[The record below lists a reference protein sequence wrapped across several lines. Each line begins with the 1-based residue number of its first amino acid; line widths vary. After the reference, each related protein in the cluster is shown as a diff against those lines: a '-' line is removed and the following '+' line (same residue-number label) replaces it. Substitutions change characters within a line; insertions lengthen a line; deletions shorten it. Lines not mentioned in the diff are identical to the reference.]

1 MKVIDCI
8 INSIKA
14 SSNYNPE
21 SSVKPCCIL
30 WTDKE
35 RKWESIINR
44 LKVNLNELLIF
55 GEYNP
60 EERTGPAIWIRVA
73 IAGKAKEYKLPYG
86 ETPIIYL
93 PGISRQ
99 DLRAIEQCPEE
110 LKPLA
115 ELQYRG
121 VIWSQINS
129 RDWTLLAFLKSNRG
143 GGLGLDISQDE
154 DTLIAMDRAIVKL
167 LDEDVETLRGIH
179 LDKDFFNSLISG
191 KDIDKEVLM
200 WLSNPDYFKEEKT
213 KEEWAAFN
221 DICISRFGF
230 NAETDGVLLAAE
242 KIGNKDGSWD
252 SIWNRFC
259 EAPSKYE
266 VIPNLLT
273 KIVMPLSSE
282 NERFPQWNKQEE
294 SRLRKE
300 LLNLDGLTEQ
310 DAKIEVLRL
319 EKEHGAR
326 RSLVWAE
333 LNEAPLAGS
342 LKYLAFIASMTKRDI
357 KGTFKEIEYI
367 QDELGWKIDYAV
379 IDAYKCVLKKEDEEA
394 ISKAI
399 RAIYLPW
406 LDRNARY
413 LQALVRENGYPVNNE
428 INCKDTNRHCY
439 CFVDGL
445 RYDIAK
451 KLKERL
457 ESGGIKVTENVTW
470 APLPTVTATC
480 KPAIMPISGSFIGSY
495 IDNSDF
501 YPIIKGN
508 SQPATY
514 SRITKLLVDQDYI
527 ILSKNQL
534 DVEGNK
540 AWYECGN
547 IDEDGHNLGL
557 RLISNIDRYLK
568 DIKEEIE
575 DLFKA
580 GWESIELVTDH
591 GWLLMPLGLPK
602 VFLPI
607 SLAESKWGRCA
618 SIKPGSMFEG
628 TLYPW
633 YWNNTVH
640 FALADG
646 VSCYRNGMEY
656 THGGISIQECLTLN
670 MILTRNEIKKT
681 RNIVITDVV
690 WKGMRCKVAVEDLN
704 EEAFLDIRLKP
715 ALSESSIVMGIKEF
729 KRDGTNS
736 VVVDDDSYE
745 EKQAY
750 IVILDKN
757 NEVMF
762 QQITTVGGET

>member
-1 MKVIDCI
+1 MKVIDHI
-8 INSIKA
+8 INSLK
-14 SSNYNPE
+14 SSANYNPE
-21 SSVKPCCIL
+21 SSTKPSCIL

-35 RKWESIINR
+35 RKWEPIIDR
-44 LKVNLNELLIF
+44 LKTNLNEVLVL

-60 EERTGPAIWIRVA
+60 EERIGPAIWIRVA

-86 ETPIIYL
+86 EIPIIYL
-93 PGISRQ
+93 PGVSRQ

-121 VIWSQINS
+121 VIWSQINA

-143 GGLGLDISQDE
+143 GLGLDVSQDE
-154 DTLIAMDRAIVKL
+154 DSLSAMDRAIVKL
-167 LDEDVETLRGIH
+167 LDENVEILRGMH

-191 KDIDKEVLM
+191 KDIDKEMLM

-242 KIGNKDGSWD
+242 KIGNKDSSWE
-252 SIWNRFC
+252 SIWDRFC

-266 VIPNLLT
+266 AIPNLLT
-273 KIVMPLSSE
+273 KIVMPLLSD
-282 NERFPQWNKQEE
+282 NERFPQWNEQEE

-310 DAKIEVLRL
+310 DAKNEVLRL

-326 RSLVWAE
+326 VSSVWSE
-333 LNEAPLAGS
+333 LNEAPLACS
-342 LKYLAFIASMTKRDI
+342 LKHLGFVASMTKLDI
-357 KGTFKEIEYI
+357 KGTFKDIESI
-367 QDELGWKIDYAV
+367 QDEVGWKIDYAV
-379 IDAYKCVLKKEDEEA
+379 IDAYKCVIKKEDVEA

-406 LDRNARY
+406 LDRNARN
-413 LQALVRENGYPVNNE
+413 LQSLVRENGYPVNKE
-428 INCKDTNRHCY
+428 IHPQNTKSYCY

-457 ESGGIKVTENVTW
+457 ESSSIKVKQNITW
-470 APLPTVTATC
+470 ASLPTVTATC
-480 KPAIMPISGSFIGSY
+480 KPAIMPINESFIGDD

-501 YPIIKGN
+501 NPFIKDN
-508 SQPATY
+508 NQPATY
-514 SRITKLLVDQDYI
+514 QRIVKLLIDQDYI
-527 ILSKNQL
+527 VIGKNQL
-534 DVEGNK
+534 DVKGDK

-557 RLISNIDRYLK
+557 RIISNIDRYLN
-568 DIKEEIE
+568 DIVEEIE
-575 DLFKA
+575 GLFMA

-602 VFLPI
+602 I
-607 SLAESKWGRCA
+607 SLPNSLSESKWGRCA
-618 SIKPGSMFEG
+618 SIKPGSVFDEA
-628 TLYPW
+628 LYPW

-646 VSCYRNGMEY
+646 VSCYRNGIEY

-670 MILTRNEIKKT
+670 MTLTKSEEQKAREIF
-681 RNIVITDVV
+681 ITDVV
-690 WKGMRCKVAVEDLN
+690 WKGMRCKIAVEDLN
-704 EEAFLDIRLKP
+704 EQAFLDIRLKP
-715 ALSESSIVMGIKEF
+715 VLAESSIVMGIKEF
-729 KRDGTNS
+729 KKDGTNS

-745 EKQAY
+745 AKQAY

-757 NEVMF
+757 NQVLF
-762 QQITTVGGET
+762 QQITIVGGEV